1 MISIKEDF
9 ELTFDNVNKYL
20 ANHPE
25 KAILLSPITEY
36 PFLKGIK
43 RRGVDIQKISDNG
56 QVFIGQLNRDL
67 PKRNYWIENILKL
80 PLSQQHQAL
89 YENLVSLNLDRQNLQ
104 IPQQM
109 GTIVLAGEMF
119 GIIIMQLGYLLEQ
132 KLLQQFLVKHY
143 SMTSLMIN
151 SSILVIFLKKKKKQD
166 LEMPEH
172 LILLLM
178 VNML

>member
-1 MISIKEDF
+1 MPK
-9 ELTFDNVNKYL
+9 K
-20 ANHPE
+20 
-25 KAILLSPITEY
+25 KLLDREY
-36 PFLKGIK
+36 PK
-43 RRGVDIQKISDNG
+43 VA
-56 QVFIGQLNRDL
+56 FITTASGPIR
-67 PKRNYWIENILKL
+67 E
-80 PLSQQHQAL
+80 LSL
-89 YENLVSLNLDRQNLQ
+89 SEFDRQNLQ

-119 GIIIMQLGYLLEQ
+119 GIIIMQLSYLLEQ

>member
-1 MISIKEDF
+1 M
-9 ELTFDNVNKYL
+9 
-20 ANHPE
+20 
-25 KAILLSPITEY
+25 
-36 PFLKGIK
+36 
-43 RRGVDIQKISDNG
+43 
-56 QVFIGQLNRDL
+56 

-119 GIIIMQLGYLLEQ
+119 GIIIMQLSYLLEQ
-132 KLLQQFLVKHY
+132 NFFSNFSQALLYDFSNDKL
-143 SMTSLMIN
+143 IN
-151 SSILVIFLKKKKKQD
+151 IGNLSKKKKKQD